1 MPPLPD
7 IPALMQHLTSNFVIL
22 SEIIQ
27 TVAVIIGVV
36 LTIGGV
42 FQLKKYGEM
51 RSMMSHQMTLA
62 GPLMMVVAGSAL
74 LSLPTIIRMT
84 SLSLLGQDNPMSLPL
99 ESTYDIGPLLMFV
112 RVIGVGSFVRG
123 VVLLSRSG
131 HQQGQ
136 QGTTGKAFI
145 HIIAGVL
152 AVHVVGTY
160 DLLVNTFF

>member
-7 IPALMQHLTSNFVIL
+7 IPDLMSQLTSNFVIL

-27 TVAVIIGVV
+27 SIAVIIGVV
-36 LTIGGV
+36 LTVGGI
-42 FQLKKYGEM
+42 FQLKKHGEG
-51 RSMMSHQMTLA
+51 RSMMSQQTSLA
-62 GPLMMVVAGSAL
+62 GPLMMIIAGAAL
-74 LSLPTIIRMT
+74 LSLPSIIRMA
-84 SLSLLGQDNPMSLPL
+84 SLAFLGLNNPMALDPS
-99 ESTYDIGPLLMFV
+99 SDYDIGPLLTFV

-123 VVLLSRSG
+123 IVLLSRSG